1 MKELATDMFFFHS
14 LLSWCSR
21 SANILHAPI
30 QYLAK
35 IGSSLLCAIQ
45 VEIKMVTLQQPLP
58 IATGAEPGN
67 SFLLYRT
74 SNAQP

>member
-1 MKELATDMFFFHS
+1 VKELATDMLFIHS

-35 IGSSLLCAIQ
+35 IGSCLLCAIK
-45 VEIKMVTLQQPLP
+45 VEIKTVTLQQPLP

>member
-1 MKELATDMFFFHS
+1 VKELAKYMLFLKT

-35 IGSSLLCAIQ
+35 IGSSLLCAMK
-45 VEIKMVTLQQPLP
+45 VEIMMVTLQQPLP
-58 IATGAEPGN
+58 IETGAEPGK